1 MKIKLLKKAG
11 YKEAMLGL
19 SLSFGTTIEKAE
31 DVAET
36 LKYKD
41 GGHNKF
47 LESIYIW
54 LDITAPRY
62 WWQEADTYRISTK
75 QSESTMHTL
84 HKRLLSQDDFEYPI
98 YLMTLNRLNGLLT
111 IYQQDKS
118 IENLV
123 ALKNELPEG
132 FLQRRI
138 WVMNLKTARNIIV
151 QRRKHK
157 LPQWQEFV
165 DFLTLIFMNEP
176 EESDKVQILENVI
189 REVIEENLHLA
200 DGDIYTLAKLKQA
213 INYDEEE
220 E

>member
-19 SLSFGTTIEKAE
+19 SLSYGTTIEKAE
-31 DVAET
+31 GVAET
-36 LKYKD
+36 LRHKD

-75 QSESTMHTL
+75 QSESTIHTL
-84 HKRLLSQDDFEYPI
+84 HKRLLSQDDFEHLIYPP
-98 YLMTLNRLNGLLT
+98 TLQRLNGLLT
-111 IYQQDKS
+111 TYQENKTTD
-118 IENLV
+118 NLV
-123 ALKNELPEG
+123 RLKNELPEG

-138 WVMNLKTARNIIV
+138 WVMSLKTARNIV
-151 QRRKHK
+151 LQRCKHK

-165 DFLTLIFMNEP
+165 DFLTSINMKQ
-176 EESDKVQILENVI
+176 EEDKAQILENAI
-189 REVIEENLHLA
+189 RETIEENLHLA
-200 DGDIYTLAKLKQA
+200 DGDVCTLAKLKQA
-213 INYDEEE
+213 INYDEVKE
-220 E
+220 